1 MYGNH
6 LFGGGAQRVN
16 ASKEFEGNELGIY
29 WDNVSKSSGVAVV
42 TAMPCLG
49 QQHLLSFEKQSVEQK
64 MVSG

>member
-1 MYGNH
+1 MPVRN
-6 LFGGGAQRVN
+6 LREMSLV
-16 ASKEFEGNELGIY
+16 Y